1 MKSTP
6 VTITAQGSR
15 ADIGSYKI
23 NRLLPNRYMD
33 AIGPFVFLDHLMPTT
48 HEKLDE
54 DDKGTGPHP
63 HRGIAT
69 LTYVFNGLAEHYDSR
84 GHHAIVSSG
93 GVQWMKAGNGIVH
106 DESMRPDAAAGS
118 LTTHSMQFWINL
130 PETNKAE
137 EPAYLPLQSNEV
149 PQKSFEGGSMRLI
162 TGKYEDLQSP
172 IPSYSKEF
180 VLHINLE
187 GGAHLSLPASAEL
200 EYALFLP
207 LQPAMINEETYQQGD
222 LLSFDRKDGSID
234 ISNPSKAAIDLI
246 FFGGE
251 PYTEPIFA
259 SGPFVMN
266 SQAGITQAYNDYYGG
281 SYGSIS
287 YVPKS

>member
-48 HEKLDE
+48 HEKINE

-69 LTYVFNGLAEHYDSR
+69 LTYVLDGVAEHYDSR
-84 GHHAIVSSG
+84 GHHAVVTSG

-106 DESMRPDAAAGS
+106 DESMRPDTASGT

-137 EPAYLPLQSNEV
+137 DPAYLPLQSSEI
-149 PQKSFEGGSMRLI
+149 PQKSFDGGSLRLI
-162 TGKYEDLQSP
+162 TGSYEDLQSQ

-180 VLHINLE
+180 VLHIKLNA
-187 GGAHLSLPASAEL
+187 GAHHSLASFADF
-200 EYALFLP
+200 EYAIFLP
-207 LQPAMINEETYQQGD
+207 LQPATINEETYQQGD
-222 LLSFDRKDGSID
+222 LLSFERKDGSIH
-234 ISNPSKAAIDLI
+234 ISNPSNESVDLI
-246 FFGGE
+246 FFGGK

-266 SQAGITQAYNDYYGG
+266 SQAGITQAYNDYYKG
-281 SYGSIS
+281 SYGTIF
-287 YVPKS
+287 YAPKT